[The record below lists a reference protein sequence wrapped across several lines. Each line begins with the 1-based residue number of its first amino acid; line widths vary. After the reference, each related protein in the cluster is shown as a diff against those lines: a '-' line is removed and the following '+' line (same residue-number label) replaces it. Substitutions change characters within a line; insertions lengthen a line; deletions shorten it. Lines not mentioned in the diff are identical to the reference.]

1 MQVEP
6 PTTRAATREW
16 RTKHSHTP
24 HEKRRRSISAASA
37 RTRRTR
43 EQIVDALIALI
54 EEGVES
60 SVTSQVARRAGVSL
74 RTVYCHYPNIE
85 SLYGAAIQRS
95 DATIAQLI
103 VSLDPQLDTNTRA
116 RLLVQQRL
124 AAYERAA
131 PLRRAIYLRPEM
143 RSLRSTRDAAR
154 RFEYVLVRHASET
167 FADELRHT
175 ADRYG
180 AAQRIAAVTSF
191 EMWQHLTVV
200 QRLSRTQAG
209 RHMIISVLRE
219 LGA

>member
-6 PTTRAATREW
+6 PTTRATIGER
-16 RTKHSHTP
+16 RTKHIHTP
-24 HEKRRRSISAASA
+24 HEKCRRSISAASA

-60 SVTSQVARRAGVSL
+60 PVTSQIARRAGVSL
-74 RTVYCHYPNIE
+74 RTVYYHYPNIE

-95 DATIAQLI
+95 DATIAQMI

-124 AAYERAA
+124 AAYERVA

-143 RSLRSTRDAAR
+143 RALRSTRDAAR

-167 FADELRHT
+167 FAGELRHT

-180 AAQRIAAVTSF
+180 AAQRIAAATSF
-191 EMWQHLTVV
+191 EMWQHLTMV

-209 RHMIISVLRE
+209 RHMVISVLRE

>member
-1 MQVEP
+1 MPVEP

-24 HEKRRRSISAASA
+24 HQKCRRSISAASA

-60 SVTSQVARRAGVSL
+60 PVTSQIARRAGVSL
-74 RTVYCHYPNIE
+74 RTVYYHYPNIE

-95 DATIAQLI
+95 DATIAQMI

-124 AAYERAA
+124 AAYERMA

-167 FADELRHT
+167 FAGELRHT

-180 AAQRIAAVTSF
+180 AAQRIAAVSSF
-191 EMWQHLTVV
+191 EMWQHLTMV

-209 RHMIISVLRE
+209 RHMVISVLRE

>member
-1 MQVEP
+1 MPVEP

-60 SVTSQVARRAGVSL
+60 PVTSQIARRAGVSL
-74 RTVYCHYPNIE
+74 RTVYYHYPNIE

-95 DATIAQLI
+95 DATIAQMI

-124 AAYERAA
+124 AAYERMA

-167 FADELRHT
+167 FAGELRHT

-180 AAQRIAAVTSF
+180 AAQRIAAVSSF
-191 EMWQHLTVV
+191 EMWQHLTMV

-209 RHMIISVLRE
+209 RHMVISVLRE

>member
-6 PTTRAATREW
+6 PTTRAAIGER
-16 RTKHSHTP
+16 RTKHVDTP
-24 HEKRRRSISAASA
+24 HEERRRSNSSASA
-37 RTRRTR
+37 RTRRTS
-43 EQIVDALIALI
+43 EQIVDGLIALI
-54 EEGVES
+54 EESVES
-60 SVTSQVARRAGVSL
+60 PVISQIARRAGVSL
-74 RTVYCHYPNIE
+74 RTVYYHYPNIE

-95 DATIAQLI
+95 DATIAQMI

-124 AAYERAA
+124 AAYERMA

-167 FADELRHT
+167 FAGELRHT

-180 AAQRIAAVTSF
+180 AAQRIAAVSSF

-200 QRLSRTQAG
+200 QRLSPAQVG
-209 RHMIISVLRE
+209 RHMVISVLRE

>member
-1 MQVEP
+1 MPVEP

-43 EQIVDALIALI
+43 EQIVDALIALT
-54 EEGVES
+54 EESVES
-60 SVTSQVARRAGVSL
+60 PVTSQIARRAGVSL
-74 RTVYCHYPNIE
+74 RTVYYHYPNIE

-95 DATIAQLI
+95 DATIAQMI

-124 AAYERAA
+124 AAYERMA

-167 FADELRHT
+167 FAGELRHT

-180 AAQRIAAVTSF
+180 AAQRIAAVSSF

-200 QRLSRTQAG
+200 QRLSPAQVG
-209 RHMIISVLRE
+209 RHMVISVLRE

>member
-1 MQVEP
+1 M
-6 PTTRAATREW
+6 
-16 RTKHSHTP
+16 
-24 HEKRRRSISAASA
+24 
-37 RTRRTR
+37 
-43 EQIVDALIALI
+43 
-54 EEGVES
+54 
-60 SVTSQVARRAGVSL
+60 SL
-74 RTVYCHYPNIE
+74 RTVYYHYPNIE

-95 DATIAQLI
+95 DATIAQMI

-124 AAYERAA
+124 AAYERVA

-143 RSLRSTRDAAR
+143 RALRSTRDAAR

-167 FADELRHT
+167 FAGELRHT

-180 AAQRIAAVTSF
+180 AAQRIAAATSF
-191 EMWQHLTVV
+191 EMWQHLTMV

-209 RHMIISVLRE
+209 RHMVISVLRE